1 LWLPRTHV
9 TLFSSA
15 IPCVLPPYSLH
26 PNIKPLLSSSTSS
39 ESCDFGNAR
48 ETFDYAQAILA
59 SPLTATAD
67 RPSILRNMTL

>member
-1 LWLPRTHV
+1 MTRTHV
-9 TLFSSA
+9 TLFSST
-15 IPCVLPPYSLH
+15 IPCTLPPYSLP

-59 SPLTATAD
+59 SPLTTTTD